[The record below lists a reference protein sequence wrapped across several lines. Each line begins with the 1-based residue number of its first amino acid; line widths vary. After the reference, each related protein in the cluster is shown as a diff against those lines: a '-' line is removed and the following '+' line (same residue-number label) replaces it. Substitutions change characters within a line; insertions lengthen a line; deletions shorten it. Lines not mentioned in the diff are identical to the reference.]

1 MKVLQIHVE
10 DNVAV
15 ALDAIQAGTEA
26 RVLGAQEE
34 ASVKVRQE
42 IPFAHKVALRPI
54 AKGESIVKYG
64 APVGIATANIATG
77 DWVHTHNVQ
86 SAVAVRH
93 GEQTS

>member
-1 MKVLQIHVE
+1 MKVLQIHSE

-15 ALDAIQAGTEA
+15 ALDAIQAGVEA

-34 ASVKVRQE
+34 LSVKARQE

-64 APVGIATANIATG
+64 APVGIATANIAAG

-86 SAVAVRH
+86 SAFAVRH

>member
-1 MKVLQIHVE
+1 
-10 DNVAV
+10 V

-64 APVGIATANIATG
+64 APVGIATTDIAAG

-86 SAVAVRH
+86 SVFAARQ
-93 GEQTS
+93 GEQAS